1 MITSVFS
8 ETFEV
13 FEKNKKTLIKHE
25 IVKMYRKISERYKIP
40 FNELV
45 KKCKYIVSDDD
56 NFNEPVFLDSR
67 RFCECYSSELQVSFL
82 KDIYKNVDKVKC
94 ENLERLTQETN
105 GLVDIS
111 SCLDLI
117 SDTHKIKPVNGEL
130 CCGVTSKGKICM
142 KRAVTNVGE
151 YPFCSK
157 HAKHANMSNIPAL
170 TSWNSSTTNS
180 TMSMS
185 DRSVISPST
194 SESDDE
200 NDLPIL
206 KTVYKSV

>member
-1 MITSVFS
+1 MSLTYSIIFDNDIAQSNIFKRIST
-8 ETFEV
+8 
-13 FEKNKKTLIKHE
+13 KKKLK
-25 IVKMYRKISERYKIP
+25 SYKIG
-40 FNELV
+40 
-45 KKCKYIVSDDD
+45 KKESDIIIKKHSYFGSSQKVEFTFKKKLYSFST
-56 NFNEPVFLDSR
+56 NLIGKIQIKNIFMAILAAKNSKIKFSKIIDS
-67 RFCECYSSELQVSFL
+67 V
-82 KDIYKNVDKVKC
+82 N
-94 ENLERLTQETN
+94 
-105 GLVDIS
+105 
-111 SCLDLI
+111 
-117 SDTHKIKPVNGEL
+117 KIKPVNGEL